1 MDEIL
6 YEATGGIG
14 VLTINRPEARNALN
28 WEAQEDFAAVVE
40 EAAHDPSLRVLIITA
55 AGDQAFASGGD
66 LKELNNH
73 PETAAGERLNRV
85 MSGALARL
93 TELPVPVIAAVNGD
107 AVGGGCEIMTACDL
121 RMAAAGTRFRFAQV
135 QVALT
140 TGWGGTARFV
150 RLIGQSRA
158 LELLLTGRS
167 FDAQEAVEI
176 GFVHRL
182 VPQSANVLASARAW
196 ADLLV
201 GLPRASLAATKQLVQ
216 ASGRL
221 SLPEVY
227 QLESRLFAGLWA
239 QDDHLEALAAFA
251 EKREPQ
257 FNNKIL

>member
-6 YEATGGIG
+6 YEVADGVG

-28 WEAQEDFAAVVE
+28 WAAQEGFAAVVE
-40 EAAHDPSLRVLIITA
+40 EAAYDERLRVLIITG
-55 AGDQAFASGGD
+55 AGEQAFASGGD
-66 LKELNNH
+66 LKELINH
-73 PETAAGERLNRV
+73 PDPAAGERLNRT
-85 MSGALARL
+85 MSEALARL
-93 TELPVPVIAAVNGD
+93 TEMPVPVIAAVNGD

-140 TGWGGTARFV
+140 TGWGGTARIV

-158 LELLLTGRS
+158 MELLLTGRS
-167 FDAQEAVEI
+167 FEAQEAVEI

-182 VPQSANVLASARAW
+182 VPQSSSVVVSARAW
-196 ADLLV
+196 AELLV
-201 GLPRASLAATKQLVQ
+201 GLPREALAATKQLVQ
-216 ASGRL
+216 ASGRF

-227 QLESRLFAGLWA
+227 QLEARLFAGLWA
-239 QDDHLEALAAFA
+239 QEDHLEALAAFV

-257 FNNKIL
+257 FNNNL